1 MAFLVPVLIEKMKL
15 DGDLVRNFGRDG
27 QWTAR
32 ALWSLSRW
40 QSNFRKLKL
49 NHSEMEILSFLE
61 CNQPHQDLG

>member
-1 MAFLVPVLIEKMKL
+1 MAVLVPVLIEKMEL
-15 DGDLVRNFGRDG
+15 DGDLVMNFGRDD
-27 QWTAR
+27 QWTAG

-61 CNQPHQDLG
+61 YNQPHRDLG